1 METLDEVVGA
11 AVNDVVCTMDGV
23 DEVAAGLR
31 DKRKSYSR
39 ETKLAAVQYFKQC
52 NNKYQTAKRFHVKP
66 STLRGWLQNAA
77 KIKASHRGTRKIGC
91 GRKAFW
97 PDMEEELYLQYQKL
111 RSDGLKVKGWWF
123 EAKSKE
129 LMKDMHP
136 GEEFKFSD
144 GWFTAFKKR
153 KRISYRSTTNMSQKT
168 PNDYE
173 STIREF
179 HKTIRSLASKGEKK
193 GPLGCYE
200 LKDIANMD
208 QTPLPFTFNKGKGY
222 DNTGTSTVWHR
233 GAASGLEK
241 RQCTVQLTV
250 FADGDCLKPLLIFR
264 GKGLRI
270 TAKEKKEHD
279 SRVVVRFQE
288 NAWCDKEVMKFWINS
303 MWKRPFQEAQH
314 RAKLLVADMHRA
326 QTTDEVKELL
336 EKSCHTSI
344 ALVPP
349 GTTGLVQ
356 PLDVAINAE
365 FKAIVDR
372 LQNEHMHANL
382 NLYIENKMTASQR
395 RVLITKW
402 VGQAWDE
409 VSAKKDMIK
418 RAFEKC
424 GISVPIDGS
433 RDSCINIE
441 GLSDYKVEEQEEGLY
456 VMDTDSDV
464 ESESDDSDTA
474 NNIDC
479 DSDYVDE

>member
-1 METLDEVVGA
+1 MKGRL
-11 AVNDVVCTMDGV
+11 
-23 DEVAAGLR
+23 
-31 DKRKSYSR
+31 
-39 ETKLAAVQYFKQC
+39 KL
-52 NNKYQTAKRFHVKP
+52 
-66 STLRGWLQNAA
+66 L
-77 KIKASHRGTRKIGC
+77 
-91 GRKAFW
+91 
-97 PDMEEELYLQYQKL
+97 
-111 RSDGLKVKGWWF
+111 
-123 EAKSKE
+123 SKE

-153 KRISYRSTTNMSQKT
+153 KKISYRSTTNTSQKT

-193 GPLGCYE
+193 GPLGRYE

-222 DNTGTSTVWHR
+222 DNTGTSIVWHC

-250 FADGDCLKPLLIFR
+250 FADGGCLKPLLIFR

-270 TAKEKKEHD
+270 TAKEKKEYD

-288 NAWCDKEVMKFWINS
+288 NAWCDKGVMKFWINS
-303 MWKRPFQEAQH
+303 MWNRPFREAQH

-336 EKSCHTSI
+336 EKYCHTSI

-349 GTTGLVQ
+349 GTTWLVQ

-365 FKAIVDR
+365 FKVIVAR
-372 LQNEHMHANL
+372 LQNEHMHENL
-382 NLYIENKMTASQR
+382 NLYVENKMTASQR

-409 VSAKKDMIK
+409 VSAKKEMIK
-418 RAFEKC
+418 RAFVKC

-433 RDSCINIE
+433 
-441 GLSDYKVEEQEEGLY
+441 GH
-456 VMDTDSDV
+456 
-464 ESESDDSDTA
+464 
-474 NNIDC
+474 
-479 DSDYVDE
+479 